1 MVGVE
6 MREGRK
12 RRKRVPSAQSLSRT
26 LALEQAYVHDV
37 YAAISTGDSAS
48 TRGTTSTP
56 PAVHAQVKQFV
67 VEQFEAGSLLLD
79 IGCSDGK
86 YLNLNPDVVVFG
98 LEHCE
103 EWFSSSSSSEAV
115 EKNSLVVGDV
125 MYLPFR
131 NELFD
136 GVLCCSVLHHLSSSE
151 RRINALKEIVR
162 IMKVGGKVMLTVTS
176 GPADA
181 KNLESQDVLIRFDQ
195 NADMS
200 GGDFGS
206 CMNHFSR
213 GGSDFD
219 SKSYDSSLTN
229 SSLELNNAA
238 YENCASSPTSS
249 EFENCYSFV
258 KKALKRF
265 SITSSIY
272 SMKNSLSD
280 GSSAKSKISATALSL
295 HDEMYPIELRNLEEG
310 ASSQCSSHSSSTT
323 GDSALSSFNH
333 SSSGCISQTSSN
345 VNGNGTVFPSTL
357 LAAIKEHLSNWKVQ
371 FANSIV
377 WHSLDAKADGR
388 DDDSHPLR
396 QQQQRTFFNTADILD
411 QTKSSHRFSLPVSLR
426 NGSKGSVTHQHNHHQ
441 SQQRNGSAINSSLS
455 GRKNTA
461 VRGHAKNKHK
471 VYALNEGA
479 INGNP
484 VMAHFEVDGVV
495 KQVELNLSQ
504 VILPKPRDDSGG
516 GGRRGSSGQLT
527 SHYED
532 IPLATLVRPSE
543 LKQQQKQEEEMVVVT
558 ESGTTTVL
566 KSTVMTVNNAPIIL
580 QKSFSSGSSRQT
592 SFECTGYK
600 LIAYY
605 SMPELRTIVARP
617 ERAGPQQ
624 PSSEHAVMMMLH
636 GQSSEETK
644 SSARSLLHS
653 IETVANLES
662 SFQRKMGDR
671 GNVNSLFSS

>member
-6 MREGRK
+6 MRQERK
-12 RRKRVPSAQSLSRT
+12 RRKRVPSGQSLSRT

-37 YAAISTGDSAS
+37 YASIATSAP
-48 TRGTTSTP
+48 TPTSTSTS

-79 IGCSDGK
+79 IGCSDAK
-86 YLNLNPDVVVFG
+86 YLKYPDIVVFG

-103 EWFSSSSSSEAV
+103 EWFSNSSSEAL
-115 EKNSLVVGDV
+115 EQNSLVVGDV

-131 NELFD
+131 DDLFD
-136 GVLCCSVLHHLSSSE
+136 GVLCCSVLHHLSTTE

-181 KNLESQDVLIRFDQ
+181 KNLESQDVLIRFDR
-195 NADMS
+195 NAYKS
-200 GGDFGS
+200 GADFGA

-219 SKSYDSSLTN
+219 SKSYSSSITN

-280 GSSAKSKISATALSL
+280 GSSAKSKFSGTALSL

-345 VNGNGTVFPSTL
+345 VNGNGTIFPSTL

-371 FANSIV
+371 FSNSVV
-377 WHSLDAKADGR
+377 WNSVDAKAGGGDEGSR
-388 DDDSHPLR
+388 LH
-396 QQQQRTFFNTADILD
+396 QQQQRSFFDTVDMLD
-411 QTKSSHRFSLPVSLR
+411 QSKSSHRFSLPVSLR
-426 NGSKGSVTHQHNHHQ
+426 NGSKRKDTHKHNHHQ
-441 SQQRNGSAINSSLS
+441 QQQSGSVIKSSS
-455 GRKNTA
+455 GRSNTA

-471 VYALNEGA
+471 VYALNEGGISGKPA
-479 INGNP
+479 
-484 VMAHFEVDGVV
+484 MAHFEIDGVV

-504 VILPKPRDDSGG
+504 VILPTTRDDSDGG
-516 GGRRGSSGQLT
+516 ERRKSSGQMA
-527 SHYED
+527 SHEA
-532 IPLATLVRPSE
+532 IALATVVQPSE
-543 LKQQQKQEEEMVVVT
+543 QKKEEVVVVT
-558 ESGTTTVL
+558 ESATATEL
-566 KSTVMTVNNAPIIL
+566 MKVNNAPVIL

-617 ERAGPQQ
+617 EGAAHQQ
-624 PSSEHAVMMMLH
+624 ASSEKSGVMMMMH
-636 GQSSEETK
+636 GQSSSDTK

-653 IETVANLES
+653 LETVANLDS
-662 SFQRKMGDR
+662 SFHQKV
-671 GNVNSLFSS
+671 GNQGTVNSKI